1 MLSLVTIY
9 WFYSKLHTIKTEF
22 QVLVRMLIKIQI
34 CRLPERIQSV
44 FSHIVRKDSSNLPKP
59 SPQCQMVRL
68 HKYYVISL
76 TIITLLSSLYSRVQ
90 TRVQY
95 LHTYHTT
102 FSLPPPMTT
111 WPWCSPPPRPKSCQ
125 NLMRPWAASEKNIST
140 DSWCQCALIR
150 RHRRRRAA
158 TAVAASPP
166 PLRCRANATTA
177 ALSR

>member
-76 TIITLLSSLYSRVQ
+76 TIITLLSSLYSRVR
-90 TRVQY
+90 TMVQY
-95 LHTYHTT
+95 LHTYRTT
-102 FSLPPPMTT
+102 LSLRLIKIQICRLPERIQSVFSHIVRKDSSNLPKP
-111 WPWCSPPPRPKSCQ
+111 SPQCQ
-125 NLMRPWAASEKNIST
+125 MVGLHKYYVFFSKYYYST
-140 DSWCQCALIR
+140 L
-150 RHRRRRAA
+150 
-158 TAVAASPP
+158 
-166 PLRCRANATTA
+166 
-177 ALSR
+177 